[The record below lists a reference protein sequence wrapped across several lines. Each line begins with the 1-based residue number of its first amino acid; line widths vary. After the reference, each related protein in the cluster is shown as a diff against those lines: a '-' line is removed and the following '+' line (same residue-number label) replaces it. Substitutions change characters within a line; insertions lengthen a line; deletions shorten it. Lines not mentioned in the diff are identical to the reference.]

1 MPPFEE
7 ERAYCFAH
15 VGLSV
20 ENTLNYLKLKL
31 FQIV

>member
-1 MPPFEE
+1 MFFTVIMPPFEE

-20 ENTLNYLKLKL
+20 VVSD
-31 FQIV
+31 Q